1 MIFGSYIL
9 FFLPTLVVEATV
21 DTDEAVEAVETD
33 EAVDIS
39 DTFVS
44 SDNVEALRGRVFR
57 LLGSGLPDL
66 LDILAFF
73 ILS

>member
-1 MIFGSYIL
+1 MIIWLIYTSL
-9 FFLPTLVVEATV
+9 TTKVLPTLVVEATV

-44 SDNVEALRGRVFR
+44 SDSE
-57 LLGSGLPDL
+57 
-66 LDILAFF
+66 
-73 ILS
+73 